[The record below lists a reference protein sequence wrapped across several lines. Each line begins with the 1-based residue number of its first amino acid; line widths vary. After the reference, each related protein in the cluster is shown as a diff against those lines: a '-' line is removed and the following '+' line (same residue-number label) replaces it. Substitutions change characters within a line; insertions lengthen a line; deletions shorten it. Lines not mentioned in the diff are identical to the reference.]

1 MGISKKTA
9 VVYIDG
15 LNLYRQRLVSDPQL
29 KWLDPLALARVLLP
43 THEIIGIRYFST
55 RIKPPLLD
63 PQAPSR
69 QVLYWRA
76 LATLGKLLTLH
87 EGTMRVDKRWMPVVP
102 LEVGLDGNLVKV
114 RVQKIEEKGSDVA
127 LATYMTLD
135 AARRVADMYVLVSSD
150 SDFAPTLTL
159 LREELG
165 AGTALFSPIE
175 TPSRSLLGAQPHIV
189 KVIRRASLQRS
200 QFSPELVDD
209 QGTFHIPDEWKKQG
223 PLSEGAC
230 AR

>member
-1 MGISKKTA
+1 MGVSKKTA
-9 VVYIDG
+9 IVYVDG
-15 LNLYRQRLVSDPQL
+15 LNLYRQRLVSDPQF
-29 KWLDPLALARVLLP
+29 KWLDLLALARLLLP
-43 THEIIGIRYFST
+43 THEIIGIRYFSA

-76 LATLGKLLTLH
+76 LATLGKLLTFH
-87 EGTMRVDKRWMPVVP
+87 EGKMRVDTRWLPIVP
-102 LEVGLDGNLVKV
+102 LEVGWDGQLVKV

-135 AARRVADMYVLVSSD
+135 ASRRSADLYVLVSSD

-159 LREELG
+159 LREDLG
-165 AGTALFSPIE
+165 AGTALLSPVE
-175 TPSRSLLGAQPHIV
+175 TPSRSLLGARPHIV
-189 KVIRRASLQRS
+189 KIIRRASLQQS
-200 QFSPELVDD
+200 QFSHTLSDEN
-209 QGTFHIPDEWKKQG
+209 GTFHIPDSWKKQG
-223 PLSEGAC
+223 PLMEGAC